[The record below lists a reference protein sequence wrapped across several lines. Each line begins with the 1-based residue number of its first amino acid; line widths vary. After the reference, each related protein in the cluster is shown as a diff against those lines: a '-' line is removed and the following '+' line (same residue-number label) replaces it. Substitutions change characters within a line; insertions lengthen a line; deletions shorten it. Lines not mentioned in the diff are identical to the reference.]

1 MNECYV
7 TAWTKVVYNS
17 PASYRR
23 NKKQVFCEW
32 IRDHGD
38 HPVGVGTTGTNS
50 TLNNLSPN
58 TVVNNIYSIY
68 SKYVQPKVKLLNLN
82 YSACRKSKKFFFTFH
97 NLIVNSGNLRWQSA
111 SSGKQ
116 DTCQCNQLVNLE
128 FNGCHSHRLSGWGVG
143 VDGWQTTSATTPAQP
158 SPF

>member
-1 MNECYV
+1 MNATSQPERKLCIILQ
-7 TAWTKVVYNS
+7 
-17 PASYRR
+17 PAVGEI
-23 NKKQVFCEW
+23 KKQVFCEW

-82 YSACRKSKKFFFTFH
+82 YSACRKSKKFFLHFIIWLLTVGTLDD
-97 NLIVNSGNLRWQSA
+97 NRPARVNR
-111 SSGKQ
+111 
-116 DTCQCNQLVNLE
+116 TLVNAI
-128 FNGCHSHRLSGWGVG
+128 SW
-143 VDGWQTTSATTPAQP
+143 
-158 SPF
+158 